1 MIAPVIIEMCALLL
15 VKDCIIS
22 CYYHPTQGDYS
33 GSPNFKMAALR
44 FVNVTKEVNGHDR
57 RKFNS
62 KEGKS
67 CY

>member
-1 MIAPVIIEMCALLL
+1 MCVLLL

-44 FVNVTKEVNGHDR
+44 FVNVTKKVMDMIEE
-57 RKFNS
+57 NS
-62 KEGKS
+62 IP
-67 CY
+67 